1 MLSKCANP
9 GCAARFRYL
18 HEGRLFRMAVAGA
31 VTDHS
36 TFGTDPG
43 ITDPGMKRDSH
54 RIEFFWLCEE
64 CAPEMTLT
72 FKPGVG
78 VTTEPVV
85 PTHLAA
91 AS

>member
-9 GCAARFRYL
+9 DCSASFRYL
-18 HEGRLFRMAVAGA
+18 HEGRLFRMAVAGT
-31 VTDHS
+31 VIDHS
-36 TFGTDPG
+36 NFGADPE
-43 ITDPGMKRDSH
+43 ITDPRMKKASS

-64 CAPEMTLT
+64 CAPEMTLI

-78 VTTEPVV
+78 VTAQPAVRAQV
-85 PTHLAA
+85 AA